1 MEIVHIILTSL
12 GSIIVLFISTKIMGN
27 REISELN
34 MFDYINGITIG
45 SIAAEMAIS
54 LEDDF
59 IKPLVAMIV
68 YAIFIFIVSILTN
81 KSIIFHRF
89 INGRAMIIYDNGMF
103 FYKNM
108 NKSKIN
114 IAEFLT
120 ECRDKG
126 YFNISDIQTAI
137 IEASGKITILPKS
150 NKRNVT
156 PDDLNLQVTDD
167 KKLFNVIIDSKIME
181 ENLKATGNDKK
192 WLENQINAQKI
203 DMKNILLAT
212 CDNENNVSI
221 YQKSDDN
228 FKHDAFI

>member
-1 MEIVHIILTSL
+1 MEILHIILTSI
-12 GSIIVLFISTKIMGN
+12 GSIIVLFISTKLMGN

-54 LEDDF
+54 LDNDF

-68 YAIFIFIVSILTN
+68 YAIFILIVSTLTN
-81 KSIIFHRF
+81 KSIIFHRI
-89 INGRAMIIYDNGMF
+89 INGRAMIIYDNGVF

-126 YFNISDIQTAI
+126 YFNIADIQTAI

-150 NKRNVT
+150 SKRNIT
-156 PDDLNLQVTDD
+156 PEDLNLQVSED
-167 KKLFNVIIDSKIME
+167 KKVFNVVIDSKIME
-181 ENLKATGNDKK
+181 ENLNATGNNKK
-192 WLENQINAQKI
+192 WLESEIKKQKI
-203 DMKNILLAT
+203 DIKNILLAT
-212 CDNENNVSI
+212 CDNQNNISI
-221 YQKSDDN
+221 YQKNSDA

>member
-1 MEIVHIILTSL
+1 MEIIHIILTSI
-12 GSIIVLFISTKIMGN
+12 GSILVLFIATKIMGN

-59 IKPLVAMIV
+59 VKPLVAMLV
-68 YAIFIFIVSILTN
+68 YAVFILIVSILTN
-81 KSIIFHRF
+81 KSIIFHRL
-89 INGRAMIIYDNGMF
+89 INGRAMVIYDNGMF
-103 FYKNM
+103 FNKNM
-108 NKSKIN
+108 SKSKIN

-126 YFNISDIQTAI
+126 YFNIADIQTAI

-156 PDDLNLQVTDD
+156 PEDLNLQVEED
-167 KKLFNVIIDSKIME
+167 KKVFNVIIDSKIME
-181 ENLKATGNDKK
+181 ENLKATGHNKN
-192 WLENQINAQKI
+192 WLETEIKNQKI
-203 DMKNILLAT
+203 DIKNILLAT
-212 CDNENNVSI
+212 CDNKNNISI
-221 YQKSDDN
+221 YQKNQDN